1 MANITPGLLDALCDS
16 LPLLCISGQVA
27 TSAIGTDAF
36 QECDA
41 IGISRPVTKW
51 NAQIRRAED
60 TASMAAKA
68 YRLTRHGRPGPV
80 LLDFP
85 KDIQIALVPAA
96 APDVQPSDDLGV
108 ETTGPLAEAAIKR
121 AASLIANARRPVFYG
136 GGGLIN
142 SGIDEIGR
150 AHV

>member
-1 MANITPGLLDALCDS
+1 
-16 LPLLCISGQVA
+16 
-27 TSAIGTDAF
+27 
-36 QECDA
+36 
-41 IGISRPVTKW
+41 
-51 NAQIRRAED
+51 
-60 TASMAAKA
+60 MAAKA
-68 YRLTRHGRPGPV
+68 SGLTRHGRPGPV

-142 SGIDEIGR
+142 SGIDACHAFTHLVQEMGAPCTLTLLGLGAFPAASSEERRVGKEGGR
-150 AHV
+150 TCGSRWSPCH